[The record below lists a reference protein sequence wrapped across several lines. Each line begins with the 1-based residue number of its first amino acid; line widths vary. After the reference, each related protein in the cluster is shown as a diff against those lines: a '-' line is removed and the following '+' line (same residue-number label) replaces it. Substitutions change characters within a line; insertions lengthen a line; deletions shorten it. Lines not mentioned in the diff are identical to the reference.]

1 MRVTEASTQVPFS
14 GQPGPAGPGSAPAS
28 RSGWSKSAALLARG
42 PDVAGQADW
51 PASAH
56 TDPQHAAGP
65 PLKEP
70 ERATADSEELDSG
83 KVLRIMAPVSVDS
96 HHPAGCR
103 VDLG

>member
-1 MRVTEASTQVPFS
+1 
-14 GQPGPAGPGSAPAS
+14 
-28 RSGWSKSAALLARG
+28 
-42 PDVAGQADW
+42 VAGQADRLACQC
-51 PASAH
+51 PYC
-56 TDPQHAAGP
+56 QHAAGP